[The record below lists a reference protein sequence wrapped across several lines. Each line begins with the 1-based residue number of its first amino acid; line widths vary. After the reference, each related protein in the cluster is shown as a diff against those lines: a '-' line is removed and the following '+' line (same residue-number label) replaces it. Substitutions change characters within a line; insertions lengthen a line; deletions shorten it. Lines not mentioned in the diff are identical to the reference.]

1 MNVLAYVCTPHG
13 AILQIG
19 YLQLGVL
26 AADSNLS
33 DLFEED
39 SELSVKRNLLAARV
53 KRLRDGVRVLDAALK
68 GKVEASADGSVT
80 RPIKRS
86 GIGA

>member
-1 MNVLAYVCTPHG
+1 M
-13 AILQIG
+13 
-19 YLQLGVL
+19 
-26 AADSNLS
+26 
-33 DLFEED
+33 FEED